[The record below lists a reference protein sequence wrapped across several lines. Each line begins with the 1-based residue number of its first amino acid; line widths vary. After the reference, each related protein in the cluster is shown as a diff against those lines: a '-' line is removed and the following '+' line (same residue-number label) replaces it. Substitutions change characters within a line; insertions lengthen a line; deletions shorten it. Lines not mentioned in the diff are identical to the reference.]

1 MNRRK
6 FLTNSALFS
15 VPIMLK
21 GMPVFAGEGVL
32 NPMLQKLAM
41 SAANCGKV
49 LVIVQMNG
57 GNDGINMVIPLNQY
71 TNLAVARPGV
81 LIPETSVLPLAGI
94 SGVGLHPSMTG
105 LRDLYNNGK
114 VAIVQGVSYPN
125 PNYSHF
131 FAQDIWF
138 SGTTTTP
145 VGGSEVTA
153 GTTSSGWL
161 GRNFDINHPTYPTGY
176 PNAVNNGPMAIQV
189 GGSLPFSLRGNDD
202 YYGYNAPNPA
212 SLVSVATTVP
222 EPAPLN
228 DYGTEITFLR
238 QMRNQS
244 NAFAANITAA
254 WTAGGVTTSTMYPA
268 SSSGPLYNGLAE
280 QLKVVARLI
289 GGGLSTPVYIV
300 NQPEGYD
307 THDAQVNTSNYIDPT
322 QGHARN
328 LFRLSQAISA
338 FQNDITIRGKADIV
352 TGMTYS
358 EFGRR
363 VISNANNGTDHG
375 VGAPIIFF
383 GNKVNPGVLGTN
395 PIVPA
400 VSNGNT
406 QVAMQHDFRQ
416 LYSTVMQQWMCMTGA
431 EATTILN
438 GTFSVI
444 PIFNASVLPL
454 TGMELRAKWDNEYAS
469 LNFDVLE
476 NTSYDRFIVERSVDG
491 ITFSLVDTIVNTSL
505 NNNESYSYRDKRIN
519 ASVVYYRIKG
529 ISKQNE
535 ISYSK
540 IAVLKNEKKQ
550 DVRVFPNP
558 VTNHTINIEFFN
570 SVNEQVQIIIYGTLG
585 QKIYSNQI
593 NPRGNK
599 IVTFIVPHSFDV
611 ETIYILN
618 ITYGANVI
626 NEKILFA

>member
-57 GNDGINMVIPLNQY
+57 GNDGLNMVIPVNQY
-71 TNLAVARPGV
+71 TNLAAARPGV
-81 LIPETSVLPLAGI
+81 LIPETSVLPLNGI

-114 VAIVQGVSYPN
+114 LAIVQGVSYPN

-145 VGGSEVTA
+145 VGGTSVTA
-153 GTTSSGWL
+153 ATTNTGWL
-161 GRNFDINHPTYPTGY
+161 GRNFDINHPNYPTGY

-189 GGSLPFSLRGNDD
+189 GGSLPFSIRGNDD

-212 SLVSVATTVP
+212 SLVSVATGVP
-222 EPAPLN
+222 EPAPLS

-238 QMRNQS
+238 QMRSQS

-254 WTAGGVTTSTMYPA
+254 WTTGGATTTTYPPTTPSA
-268 SSSGPLYNGLAE
+268 VYNGLAE

-307 THDAQVNTSNYIDPT
+307 THDGQVDPTNYINPLN
-322 QGHARN
+322 GHSKN
-328 LFRLSQAISA
+328 LLRLSDAIAA
-338 FQNDITIRGKADIV
+338 FQNDITVRGKADIV

-375 VGAPIIFF
+375 TGAPIIFF
-383 GNKVNPGVLGTN
+383 GNKVNPGFIGTN
-395 PIVPA
+395 PVIPA

-416 LYSTVMQQWMCMTGA
+416 LYSTIMQQWMCMTGA

-438 GTFSVI
+438 GSFSTI

-454 TGMELRAKWDNEYAS
+454 TGMELRAKWDNEHAV

-476 NTSYDRFIVERSVDG
+476 NTSYEKFIIEKSVDG
-491 ITFSLVDTIVNTSL
+491 ITFNLVNTIVNTSM
-505 NNNESYSYRDKRIN
+505 NTQESYSYRDNRIN
-519 ASVVYYRIKG
+519 ASIVYYRIKG
-529 ISKQNE
+529 ISRQGE

-540 IAVLKNEKKQ
+540 IATLKNDVKQ
-550 DVRVFPNP
+550 AVRVYPNP
-558 VTNHTINIEFFN
+558 VINYTINIEFL
-570 SVNEQVQIIIYGTLG
+570 STVNEDVQIIIYGTLG
-585 QKIYSNQI
+585 QKLYSNQI

-599 IVTFIVPHSFDV
+599 TITFIVPHAFDV
-611 ETIYILN
+611 ETLYVLHIAFGS
-618 ITYGANVI
+618 TVI